1 MGDWIILR
9 FPFDDPENPEVIEV
23 LANVPTNWKEYLKK
37 KAEEIKKEG
46 RYIVANFL
54 YDNEYYYP
62 ASMEKI
68 HKKVEKESE

>member
-9 FPFDDPENPEVIEV
+9 FPFNNPEKPEVIEV

-37 KAEEIKKEG
+37 KAQETNKQG
-46 RYIVANFL
+46 RFIVANIL
-54 YDNEYYYP
+54 YDDEYYYP
-62 ASMEKI
+62 ESMKKT